1 MPIHSSSI
9 LRIAASAAF
18 LSGVLSCRPDRI
30 ATPTGGPEF
39 SRGGVPPSPG
49 PATYEYHA
57 GDAFLASLNPA
68 FSPDVAMAS
77 NGDRIV
83 LTGTGTLSVFP
94 KSVTGGGTFTHK
106 NVAGT
111 VLATGTWTAIELL
124 TFQSYGASAAL
135 PPTFRAGL
143 AMIRVH
149 LSPSAGGAGLDATLR
164 ISCRLPATD
173 VPGGFEEGIR
183 LAVDNAVNFNRE
195 VSGNTVFV
203 FVP

>member
-1 MPIHSSSI
+1 MYLGIRSRGTGADRNGFRLRLTSAPRRGIRPSGEDHSCVWSAREACHHSDHGDPFRAAGERDRRLSFFAVHPTSAQTEVPMPIHSSSI

-94 KSVTGGGTFTHK
+94 KSLTGG
-106 NVAGT
+106 
-111 VLATGTWTAIELL
+111 
-124 TFQSYGASAAL
+124 
-135 PPTFRAGL
+135 
-143 AMIRVH
+143 
-149 LSPSAGGAGLDATLR
+149 
-164 ISCRLPATD
+164 
-173 VPGGFEEGIR
+173 
-183 LAVDNAVNFNRE
+183 
-195 VSGNTVFV
+195 
-203 FVP
+203 